1 MKSIKKTE
9 KHNKRSFKMK
19 KYSSIISIA
28 LLFAFVSTSDAQK
41 LGSAKG
47 SKSDSGMKNV
57 IECLSKVRLSSSDYY
72 LVKKAGSGEKLSGK
86 EENQLANLAAKHC
99 GKSEKSGKSSKGKL
113 SSGRTAE
120 MKGAKGAAGK
130 GDARAAKGSKD
141 GKLGKSGRTAEMKGA
156 KGAAG
161 KGDARAA
168 KGSKDEKLSKDDN

>member
-1 MKSIKKTE
+1 
-9 KHNKRSFKMK
+9 MK

-47 SKSDSGMKNV
+47 GSKADSGMKNI

-72 LVKKAGSGEKLSGK
+72 LVKKAGSGGKLSGK

-113 SSGRTAE
+113 Y
-120 MKGAKGAAGK
+120 
-130 GDARAAKGSKD
+130 
-141 GKLGKSGRTAEMKGA
+141 
-156 KGAAG
+156 
-161 KGDARAA
+161 
-168 KGSKDEKLSKDDN
+168 